1 MKIFFLINQI
11 NQLFYLFIY
20 LFSIIFSIIKNIY
33 DSKALLMW
41 NRSSFWRFASAFIS
55 QGCAGTADQRAC
67 ALYGHTHTHTTRTH
81 MLTAWVH
88 HALSLQFTG
97 EINPKRLS
105 LLTPVSPS
113 PQPSIHPSISS
124 LHLHQQMCPFIIF
137 CQVPSCLSLS
147 FSLLSVYVSPIC
159 GPQHWSTTCMLYLRF
174 PFSLCI
180 LTQVLLA

>member
-1 MKIFFLINQI
+1 MTVKHCWCGTEALSEGLLLLSFHKVVLEQQI
-11 NQLFYLFIY
+11 KEPVHYT
-20 LFSIIFSIIKNIY
+20 
-33 DSKALLMW
+33 D
-41 NRSSFWRFASAFIS
+41 
-55 QGCAGTADQRAC
+55 T
-67 ALYGHTHTHTTRTH
+67 HTHTHTRTH